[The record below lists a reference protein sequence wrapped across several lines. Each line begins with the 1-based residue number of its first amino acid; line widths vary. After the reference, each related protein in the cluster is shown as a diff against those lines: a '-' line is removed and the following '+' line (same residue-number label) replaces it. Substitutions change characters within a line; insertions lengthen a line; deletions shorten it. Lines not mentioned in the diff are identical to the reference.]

1 MFRAEKAREYVKKR
15 HIAVRKEI
23 KKNIRERICRAIRDE
38 ETHLRYNYAY
48 TPTGELYP
56 EIKEWLISLG
66 YKVETSEVTDE
77 WIISWE

>member
-15 HIAVRKEI
+15 HNQVVKEI
-23 KKNIRERICRAIRDE
+23 KKSIRTRICRAIRDE
-38 ETHLRYNYAY
+38 ETHLRYNYIY

-56 EIKEWLISLG
+56 EIKEWLVSFG
-66 YKVETSEVTDE
+66 YKVEASEVKNE